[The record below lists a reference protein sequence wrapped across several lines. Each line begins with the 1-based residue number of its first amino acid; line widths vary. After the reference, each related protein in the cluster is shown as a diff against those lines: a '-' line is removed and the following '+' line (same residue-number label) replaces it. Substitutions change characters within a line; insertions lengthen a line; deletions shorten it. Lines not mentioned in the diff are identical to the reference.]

1 MLLAIDYN
9 LSGCAGW
16 RRNVVNIVVLV
27 KQVPDTATRIKIA
40 SGGTEIERQG
50 VNFVVNPYDEFAIEE
65 ALRLRE
71 QHQGQVTV
79 LTVGDEKSEEALR
92 TALAMGADEAVRVSA
107 AATDSMTTA
116 RAIAS
121 VVHGLAPDL
130 VIAGKQAVD
139 DDEGQVGS
147 LVAALLDWPQVTV
160 VTKLELKDGTGVAER
175 EVEGGVEIVDFSLP
189 AVITAQ
195 KGLNE
200 PRYASLPGIMKA
212 KRKEIRQVSVDAKTV
227 GEPTLRTLSLQ
238 LPPERSAGKIL
249 SGMDASSAAKELVRL
264 LHEEAKLI

>member
-1 MLLAIDYN
+1 M
-9 LSGCAGW
+9 
-16 RRNVVNIVVLV
+16 NIVVLV

-40 SGGTEIERQG
+40 ASGTEIDRQG
-50 VNFVVNPYDEFAIEE
+50 VNFVVNPYDEFAVEE
-65 ALRLRE
+65 ALRIRE
-71 QHQGQVTV
+71 KHGGQVTV
-79 LTVGDEKSEEALR
+79 LTVGEEKAEEALR

-107 AATDSMTTA
+107 AVSDPLTTA

-121 VVHGLAPDL
+121 AVKELQPDL

-139 DDEGQVGS
+139 DDQGQVGA
-147 LVAALLDWPQVTV
+147 LVAALLDWPQVAV
-160 VTKLELKDGTGVAER
+160 VTKLDLEGSGGVAER
-175 EVEGGVEIVDFSLP
+175 EVEGGVEVVEFSLP

-212 KRKEIRQVSVDAKTV
+212 KRKEIRQIAVDQSQV
-227 GEPTLRTLSLQ
+227 GSPVLRIGALQ
-238 LPPERSAGKIL
+238 LPPARSAGKVL
-249 SGMDASSAAKELVRL
+249 TGMDAQAAAAELVRL